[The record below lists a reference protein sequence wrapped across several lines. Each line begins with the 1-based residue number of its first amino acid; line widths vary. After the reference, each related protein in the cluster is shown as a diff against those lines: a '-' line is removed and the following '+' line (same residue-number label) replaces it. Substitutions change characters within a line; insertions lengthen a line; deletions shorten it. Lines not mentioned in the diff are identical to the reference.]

1 MVKFK
6 ICETKES
13 CSGYRIYRIIR
24 DNTGRIWDPLID
36 SFMGYSKKES
46 IKGLREILRKKTG
59 EKTIYLEIVQMDF
72 TYIFERDEVLKG
84 KQPDFPNQLPLG
96 AVVETKM
103 GWKAIRFINDKIEIK
118 TRFKFKWDAI
128 KWVREEWE

>member
-1 MVKFK
+1 MA
-6 ICETKES
+6 
-13 CSGYRIYRIIR
+13 
-24 DNTGRIWDPLID
+24 
-36 SFMGYSKKES
+36 
-46 IKGLREILRKKTG
+46 
-59 EKTIYLEIVQMDF
+59 F

-118 TRFKFKWDAI
+118 TRFNFKWDAV
-128 KWVREEWE
+128 KWVRGEYESIHKYGS

>member
-24 DNTGRIWDPLID
+24 DNTGRIWDPLIL

-59 EKTIYLEIVQMDF
+59 EKTIYLEIVQMAF

-118 TRFKFKWDAI
+118 TRFNFKWDAV
-128 KWVREEWE
+128 KWVRGEWE

>member
-24 DNTGRIWDPLID
+24 DNTGRIWDPLIL

>member
-1 MVKFK
+1 M
-6 ICETKES
+6 
-13 CSGYRIYRIIR
+13 
-24 DNTGRIWDPLID
+24 
-36 SFMGYSKKES
+36 
-46 IKGLREILRKKTG
+46 
-59 EKTIYLEIVQMDF
+59 
-72 TYIFERDEVLKG
+72 KG

-128 KWVREEWE
+128 KWVRGELGYISFLPNEPEPEDVILDYSNNTFIGRILE

>member
-24 DNTGRIWDPLID
+24 DNTGRIWDPLIL

-59 EKTIYLEIVQMDF
+59 EKTIYLEIVQMVF
-72 TYIFERDEVLKG
+72 TYIFERDEVMNRL
-84 KQPDFPNQLPLG
+84 
-96 AVVETKM
+96 
-103 GWKAIRFINDKIEIK
+103 
-118 TRFKFKWDAI
+118 
-128 KWVREEWE
+128 

>member
-24 DNTGRIWDPLID
+24 DNTGRIWDPLIL

-59 EKTIYLEIVQMDF
+59 EKTIYLEIVQMAF

-118 TRFKFKWDAI
+118 TRFKFKWDAV
-128 KWVREEWE
+128 KWVRGEWE

>member
-1 MVKFK
+1 MA
-6 ICETKES
+6 
-13 CSGYRIYRIIR
+13 
-24 DNTGRIWDPLID
+24 
-36 SFMGYSKKES
+36 
-46 IKGLREILRKKTG
+46 
-59 EKTIYLEIVQMDF
+59 F

-103 GWKAIRFINDKIEIK
+103 GWKAIRFINDRIEIK

-128 KWVREEWE
+128 KWVRGEWE

>member
-1 MVKFK
+1 MMKFK

-24 DNTGRIWDPLID
+24 DNTGRIWDPLIL

-59 EKTIYLEIVQMDF
+59 EKTIYLEIVQMAF

-118 TRFKFKWDAI
+118 TRFNFKWDAV
-128 KWVREEWE
+128 KWVRGEWE

>member
-1 MVKFK
+1 MMKFK

-24 DNTGRIWDPLID
+24 DNTERIWDPLIL

-59 EKTIYLEIVQMDF
+59 EKTIYLKIV
-72 TYIFERDEVLKG
+72 
-84 KQPDFPNQLPLG
+84 
-96 AVVETKM
+96 
-103 GWKAIRFINDKIEIK
+103 
-118 TRFKFKWDAI
+118 
-128 KWVREEWE
+128 